1 MAYVIVAAVGVLWWG
16 MSDPGGLWAQEQYSE
31 PTLTLRTAL
40 ELADRHSPLLSS
52 ERSLTQA
59 ARAGAIAAKDS
70 LFPRLQVTGGYLR
83 DDAQE
88 KLLIRRT
95 RLDGLSADEKFN
107 SEIYDF
113 QVILNYPIFAPK
125 ISHQADAEAALA
137 NAVSSKELVTRDRL
151 YIAVVKVYYRI
162 LLLSRSILAVE
173 ASIEGLQETRRIIER
188 NVDLGRLPPIAL
200 LRIKTRLSKVELDLL
215 NLTNDQK
222 QQWLILEALVGTDLH
237 QNTELIEELTLQSVD
252 FDQESSVQFALE
264 NRPDIQ
270 ALQYSLERA
279 MASERVIG
287 STYIPVVNLTLNRSR
302 YWGNNAPD
310 PVDDLF
316 VGVRFTVPLYDPTYS
331 PKKSKAAANVA
342 ATRYRLSQLNNNVQA
357 EVLGA
362 FLDMEKAQQATKV
375 TEYAFQLA
383 KEAFRLEQKR
393 FEIGHS
399 TINDVLQAQAD
410 LLSAELGN
418 ASALLKL
425 KFAVARL
432 FQVRGDVSIDNLA
445 PLGGVQ

>member
-1 MAYVIVAAVGVLWWG
+1 M
-16 MSDPGGLWAQEQYSE
+16 
-31 PTLTLRTAL
+31 
-40 ELADRHSPLLSS
+40 
-52 ERSLTQA
+52 
-59 ARAGAIAAKDS
+59 
-70 LFPRLQVTGGYLR
+70 
-83 DDAQE
+83 
-88 KLLIRRT
+88 
-95 RLDGLSADEKFN
+95 
-107 SEIYDF
+107 
-113 QVILNYPIFAPK
+113 
-125 ISHQADAEAALA
+125 
-137 NAVSSKELVTRDRL
+137 
-151 YIAVVKVYYRI
+151 
-162 LLLSRSILAVE
+162 E

-222 QQWLILEALVGTDLH
+222 QQWLTLEALVGTDLH

-331 PKKSKAAANVA
+331 PKKSKAAANVS